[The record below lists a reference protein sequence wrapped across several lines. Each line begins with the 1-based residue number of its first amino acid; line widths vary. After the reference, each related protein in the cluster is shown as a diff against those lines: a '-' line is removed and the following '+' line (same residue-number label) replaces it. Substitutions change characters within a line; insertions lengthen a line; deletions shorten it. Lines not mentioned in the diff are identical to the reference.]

1 MKFLLKNFTCD
12 LVKNTKGFTLVEL
25 LVSTAIFILVV
36 TLSTGALFSAQAL
49 NVRLQQTQTVLDSVN
64 LAVEIMVRDIRYGTN
79 FYCDTVVQ
87 NVQGKKDCTYS
98 AGVGGSVLILTPP
111 VGLSGTTD
119 AFLDRIAYFVSNG
132 ALYKNEYPYGASPRL
147 NIQITPTDV
156 TLNPI
161 TFYVRGSNNPVSS
174 DYNQPVITLLVSGV
188 TIPVKSTIDPVSFN
202 VQTSISSRT
211 IDN

>member
-1 MKFLLKNFTCD
+1 MKLIFKKLNKTNIKT
-12 LVKNTKGFTLVEL
+12 VKGFTLVEL

-87 NVQGKKDCTYS
+87 NVQGKKDCSYS
-98 AGVGGSVLILTPP
+98 NGVGGNVLIFTPP
-111 VGLSGTTD
+111 VGLTGTTD
-119 AFLDRIAYFVSNG
+119 ATLDRIIYFVSNG

-156 TLNPI
+156 SLNPI
-161 TFYVRGSNNPVSS
+161 TFYVRGSNTPASL

-188 TIPVKSTIDPVSFN
+188 TIPIKSTIDPVTFN
-202 VQTSISSRT
+202 VQTTISSRT